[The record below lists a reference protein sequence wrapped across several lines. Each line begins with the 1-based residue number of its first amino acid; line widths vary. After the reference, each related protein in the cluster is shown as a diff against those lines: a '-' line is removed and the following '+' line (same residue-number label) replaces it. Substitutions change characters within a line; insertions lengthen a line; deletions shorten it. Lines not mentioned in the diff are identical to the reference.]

1 MHPSAAGGSCQAP
14 AAGTGAAW
22 YLFSQNSDEDLQQM
36 PLTISPLRS
45 TAKLP
50 RLSYTNLAIPL
61 PGLQSAHA
69 PAAQLIYKPL
79 MYMFNMGLFIIIKR
93 LKASTLAW
101 LWMDGVLKPVK
112 AIQPFKLL
120 CHPSAQAHPTRPLL
134 KARMSLLKPESLVQ
148 MNNVEDTSEEIFLF
162 HDTKANLSW
171 IQIMFKYLHV
181 CLGFFFHH
189 CSNVFRF
196 QR

>member
-1 MHPSAAGGSCQAP
+1 MHPGAAGGSCQAP

-50 RLSYTNLAIPL
+50 RLSYTNLAITL

-69 PAAQLIYKPL
+69 PAARLIYKPL
-79 MYMFNMGLFIIIKR
+79 MYRFNMGLFIIIKR

-101 LWMDGVLKPVK
+101 PSKESGCGWMECCSLSRQCSHLNPRATSQPRLIQHGLSSKP
-112 AIQPFKLL
+112 
-120 CHPSAQAHPTRPLL
+120 
-134 KARMSLLKPESLVQ
+134 
-148 MNNVEDTSEEIFLF
+148 D
-162 HDTKANLSW
+162 W
-171 IQIMFKYLHV
+171 V
-181 CLGFFFHH
+181 CL
-189 CSNVFRF
+189 SQNPWYK
-196 QR
+196 